1 MIKAYTLLKFAVM
14 NIHLIVRFNIYPDK
28 KLAIQIADTNSNQ
41 SNIQFC
47 KAILKNWMLLLSVSK
62 K

>member
-41 SNIQFC
+41 
-47 KAILKNWMLLLSVSK
+47 
-62 K
+62 